1 MLAEALPV
9 ATDKEERQLL
19 VDAARGR
26 LLWPVHTELGPHA
39 EQIKARSR
47 IRRWGMQVAFEAG
60 AAIRSDIGP
69 LGTYAA
75 RLGGHATN

>member
-1 MLAEALPV
+1 MI
-9 ATDKEERQLL
+9 
-19 VDAARGR
+19 DAARAR
-26 LLWPVHTELGPHA
+26 LWLVHTELGPYA
-39 EQIKARSR
+39 KQIKALSG

-69 LGTYAA
+69 LGPYTA